1 MVAPGEAMLCS
12 AAYTYQII
20 FHTKGFLL
28 VIKHNPVFIAEG
40 LLGDPMKLF
49 CRHRAVIVHFT
60 VYVFCLSGQFK
71 PGKIR
76 GKFR

>member
-1 MVAPGEAMLCS
+1 M
-12 AAYTYQII
+12 
-20 FHTKGFLL
+20 

-60 VYVFCLSGQFK
+60 VYVFRLPGQFK

-76 GKFR
+76 GTNLAWFELTGQAEDIDREDSWQHSDN

>member
-1 MVAPGEAMLCS
+1 M
-12 AAYTYQII
+12 
-20 FHTKGFLL
+20 

-76 GKFR
+76 GNIQIIDVAEYLCRLKLVLYFLENDFN

>member
-1 MVAPGEAMLCS
+1 M
-12 AAYTYQII
+12 
-20 FHTKGFLL
+20 

-60 VYVFCLSGQFK
+60 VYVFRLSGQFK

-76 GKFR
+76 GNIQIIDVAEYGQAGFKLLTNMGKPRLY